1 MNEEIDMA
9 IEEAK
14 ASMQKALQHLE
25 QELLK
30 IRASKATPSML
41 DSVRVDYYG
50 SPTPLNQV
58 ANVNT
63 LDSRTISV
71 QPWEKA
77 MLEPIC
83 KGITL
88 ANLGLNPQNNGEIVL
103 ISVPPLTEERRKEL
117 VKKAK
122 AEGEHAKVS
131 IRSARKDANDF
142 IKNVDGISEDF
153 IKDGEDQIQKLTDSF
168 SAKVD
173 ELIVRKEKDIMTV

>member
-1 MNEEIDMA
+1 MEEIDMA
-9 IEEAK
+9 VDEAK
-14 ASMQKALQHLE
+14 ASMQKAIQHLE
-25 QELLK
+25 QELVK

-50 SPTPLNQV
+50 SPTPLSQV

-63 LDSRTISV
+63 LDARTITV

-88 ANLGLNPQNNGEIVL
+88 ANLGLNPQNNGEVVI
-103 ISVPPLTEERRKEL
+103 ISVPPLTEERRKDL
-117 VKKAK
+117 VKKVK

-142 IKNVDGISEDF
+142 IKKLDGVSEDL
-153 IKDGEDQIQKLTDSF
+153 IKNGEDQVQKLTDSF
-168 SAKVD
+168 SVKVE
-173 ELIVRKEKDIMTV
+173 ELIAKKEKDIMTV